1 MLTDRRVCQVSTFL
15 YVYLLFRG
23 YVYTDNVD
31 NAASECNLDDV
42 THDKVIINNGLGEVN
57 GCSGGSSDDEMILNE
72 QISEV
77 IDIVNSK
84 LGRSWI
90 ITSNL
95 FVLLIKWQD
104 IYITYTHLYDDKC

>member
-84 LGRSWI
+84 LGRS
-90 ITSNL
+90 
-95 FVLLIKWQD
+95 
-104 IYITYTHLYDDKC
+104 